1 MKPLR
6 KIFTTRTGIS
16 ISLAL
21 GAVMI
26 IFGFSAAQTGD
37 EALNLPSAI
46 EHLSP
51 GNNDRVLRQS
61 EIVVDFIDGF
71 TGTLTI
77 DGIEIETSRLD
88 ELTSSGHAPKPG
100 EQVEL
105 PPNAIFDPGNYTLKF
120 LPTDGAVI
128 DEFTQ
133 GTHQAQVRYW
143 LMVDGETKART
154 YSWQFTVD

>member
-1 MKPLR
+1 MKSLR
-6 KIFTTRTGIS
+6 KILTTRTGIS
-16 ISLAL
+16 VSLAL

-88 ELTSSGHAPKPG
+88 ELTSSGSAPKPG

-128 DEFTQ
+128 DEFAQ

-154 YSWQFTVD
+154 YSWQFSVD

>member
-1 MKPLR
+1 MTSLKKLL
-6 KIFTTRTGIS
+6 TTRVGIS
-16 ISLAL
+16 VALAAGVVL
-21 GAVMI
+21 I
-26 IFGFSAAQTGD
+26 IFGFSSAQTGD

-51 GNNDRVLRQS
+51 GNGDRVLRQS

-71 TGTLTI
+71 TGALTV
-77 DGIEIETSRLD
+77 DGITIETSRLD
-88 ELTSSGHAPKPG
+88 ELTSNGQAPKPG

-120 LPTDGAVI
+120 QPTDGAAI
-128 DEFTQ
+128 EEFTQ
-133 GTHQAQVRYW
+133 GVHQAQVRYW
-143 LMVDGETKART
+143 LLVDGESKART